1 MKYQV
6 SLHTKHHIFIHEDN
20 MLFAH
25 MKDHTVAMLHIKIAP
40 CEMI

>member
-20 MLFAH
+20 MLPAH
-25 MKDHTVAMLHIKIAP
+25 MKDHCCYVTYKIAP